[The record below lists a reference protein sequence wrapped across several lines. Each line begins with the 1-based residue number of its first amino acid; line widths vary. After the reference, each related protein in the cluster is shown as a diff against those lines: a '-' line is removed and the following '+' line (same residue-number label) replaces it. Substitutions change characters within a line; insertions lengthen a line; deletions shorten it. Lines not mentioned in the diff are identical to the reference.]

1 MLILISIVMGILPM
15 FIYAVFIWWLD
26 RWEKEPLHLIGAA
39 FLWGFIPSAIFAL
52 IAQIILGI
60 PIAAIAG
67 EESLA
72 YELFSG
78 SIIAPLTEEGI
89 KGFAV
94 FLIFIFFY
102 KEFDSVMD
110 GIVYGSLVGFGFAAI
125 ENILY
130 FISASENGLGAL
142 GCLIFLRAFLFG
154 LNHAFF
160 TSLTGIGF
168 AIARY
173 RRNVLLKLLF
183 PVLGL
188 SSAMLAHAIHNGF
201 ATFGLYGLP
210 FAFVGD
216 WMGILG
222 VIILAFVSLY
232 NEGKWLKQYLTD
244 EVGLGTLTAQQAETA
259 SSFFRFGADFGSF
272 FLNPIRWWRLS
283 DFHHKCAELAYKK
296 HQMAKMGNEFG
307 NRGEI
312 EKLRVRVSELS
323 EQVAR

>member
-15 FIYAVFIWWLD
+15 FLYAIFIWWLD
-26 RWEKEPLHLIGAA
+26 RWEKEPLHLMGAA

-52 IAQIILGI
+52 IAQVILNI
-60 PIAAIAG
+60 PVAAVIG
-67 EESLA
+67 EDNLA
-72 YELFSG
+72 FEIYSG

-130 FISASENGLGAL
+130 FLSASENGLGAL

-183 PVLGL
+183 PIIGL
-188 SSAMLAHAIHNGF
+188 SAAMAMHAIHNGF
-201 ATFGLYGLP
+201 ATFGLFGLP
-210 FAFVGD
+210 FAFVSD
-216 WMGILG
+216 WFGILG
-222 VIILAFVSLY
+222 VAILALISLY

-244 EVGLGTLTAQQAETA
+244 EVGLGTLTVQQAETA
-259 SSFFRFGADFGSF
+259 SSFFRFGADFFSF
-272 FLNPIRWWRLS
+272 FVNPISWWRLS

-307 NRGEI
+307 NRSEI
-312 EKLRVRVSELS
+312 EKLRVMVSELS
-323 EQVAR
+323 KQVSR

>member
-15 FIYAVFIWWLD
+15 LIYAVFIWWLD

-52 IAQIILGI
+52 IAQVILNI
-60 PIAAIAG
+60 PVAALIGEGNIAF
-67 EESLA
+67 
-72 YELFSG
+72 ELYSG

-130 FISASENGLGAL
+130 FISASDDAAGL

-173 RRNVLLKLLF
+173 RRNILLKLLF
-183 PVLGL
+183 PILGL
-188 SSAMLAHAIHNGF
+188 ISAMIAHAIHNGF

-210 FAFVGD
+210 FAFIGD

-222 VIILAFVSLY
+222 VIILAAISLY
-232 NEGKWLKQYLTD
+232 NEGKWLRQYLAD

-259 SSFFRFGADFGSF
+259 SSFFRFSADFFLF
-272 FLNPIRWWRLS
+272 FVNPIRWWRLS

-307 NRGEI
+307 NRSEI

-323 EQVAR
+323 EAVNR

>member
-1 MLILISIVMGILPM
+1 MLILISIIMGILPM
-15 FIYAVFIWWLD
+15 LVYALFIWWLD

-52 IAQIILGI
+52 IAQVILNI
-60 PIAAIAG
+60 PVAAVIG
-67 EESLA
+67 EDNLA
-72 YELFSG
+72 FELYSG

-130 FISASENGLGAL
+130 FISASDDAAGL
-142 GCLIFLRAFLFG
+142 GCLIILRAFLFG

-168 AIARY
+168 ALARY
-173 RRNVLLKLLF
+173 RRNILLKMILPLI
-183 PVLGL
+183 GL
-188 SSAMLAHAIHNGF
+188 SAAMMMHALHNAF

-210 FAFVGD
+210 FAFLSD
-216 WMGILG
+216 WMGIIG
-222 VIILAFVSLY
+222 VGIIALISLY
-232 NEGKWLKQYLTD
+232 NEGKWLRQYLAD
-244 EVGLGTLTAQQAETA
+244 EVSLGTLTAQQAETA

-272 FLNPIRWWRLS
+272 FVNPIRWWRLS

-307 NRGEI
+307 NRSEV
-312 EKLRVRVSELS
+312 EKLRVKVSELS
-323 EQVAR
+323 GQVER